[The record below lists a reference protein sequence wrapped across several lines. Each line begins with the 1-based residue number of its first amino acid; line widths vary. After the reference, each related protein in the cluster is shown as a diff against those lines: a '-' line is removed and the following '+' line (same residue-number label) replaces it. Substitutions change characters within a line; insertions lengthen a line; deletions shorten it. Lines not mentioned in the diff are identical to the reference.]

1 MPKLIDAILIKTLR
15 FIPYNPKSSLRNDL
29 LLPLKL
35 LLATVEDLST
45 FSGEAKFLPAKR
57 YMKYL
62 IIIN

>member
-15 FIPYNPKSSLRNDL
+15 FIPYNPKSSLRNNL

-45 FSGEAKFLPAKR
+45 FSGEAKFLPPNI
-57 YMKYL
+57 Y
-62 IIIN
+62 I